1 MEASVVSTVKRGNRL
16 SRSDWTNIE
25 LFRIR
30 ESSSRIASSEIV
42 SSLDS
47 LATTLF
53 PIAIRTK
60 PSESK
65 RTPPLDPVKIR
76 SPPAKIGA
84 VWYESG
90 EHEIA
95 KRTHVKLRLCL
106 NTASCYRATSRLTI
120 TCFHYETTGFVFT
133 MFNQMLCQSG
143 AK

>member
-1 MEASVVSTVKRGNRL
+1 MDDHSIRVRSVLVHSWRSVEQRAKLRPAKLNVISWTCPFLLPSSGKARGAVCLRWKPVSFSTVKRRNRL

-84 VWYESG
+84 VW
-90 EHEIA
+90 
-95 KRTHVKLRLCL
+95 
-106 NTASCYRATSRLTI
+106 
-120 TCFHYETTGFVFT
+120 
-133 MFNQMLCQSG
+133 
-143 AK
+143 